1 MEMVAQFITAICE
14 NTDPK
19 KISHAVNICARKK
32 NADIQRLYRKC
43 KTKKG
48 TELPDSFHDLILPDN
63 EDLRVEDDDDDEP
76 EVEVAPPKQAKA
88 PVEPPKEAPKA
99 NNPTKKVE
107 ADPKN
112 LSKRDRKK
120 LRNQERLN
128 EIQKVNAGKPTQV
141 VLKD

>member
-1 MEMVAQFITAICE
+1 M
-14 NTDPK
+14 
-19 KISHAVNICARKK
+19 
-32 NADIQRLYRKC
+32 
-43 KTKKG
+43 
-48 TELPDSFHDLILPDN
+48 
-63 EDLRVEDDDDDEP
+63 EDDDDDEP

-88 PVEPPKEAPKA
+88 PVEPPKAAPKA
-99 NNPTKKVE
+99 ANPAKKVDT
-107 ADPKN
+107 DPKN